1 MATAKELSDTAR
13 IRAMSAYRDWLEGGM
28 SPAELRAKY
37 SVGRERMRQLIQKGR
52 RLSTPTRHWSYG
64 TLTSK
69 EARDMQ
75 PMREFLEGVANGDC

>member
-64 TLTSK
+64 TLTSTELRGLAPLK
-69 EARDMQ
+69 DWLQE
-75 PMREFLEGVANGDC
+75 LSEGW